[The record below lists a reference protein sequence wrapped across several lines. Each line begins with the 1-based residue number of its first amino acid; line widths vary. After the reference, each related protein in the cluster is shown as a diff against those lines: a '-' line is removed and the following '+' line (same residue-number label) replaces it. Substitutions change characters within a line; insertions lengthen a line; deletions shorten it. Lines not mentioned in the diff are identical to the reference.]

1 MLVYSKQFLKDDAG
15 ATKWIR
21 IAQKSKDQDWF
32 PEEGGAEWFV
42 DVKDVKEL
50 KLKSRERH
58 PTGDVYVLVIFMLFG
73 TASISHSRSS
83 ALLREQAHPPGFDV
97 DKNATLLS
105 ELARLGSNCSY
116 PPRLPQSH

>member
-1 MLVYSKQFLKDDAG
+1 MLVYSNQFLKDDAG

-21 IAQKSKDQDWF
+21 IAQKNEGQDWF

-42 DVKDVKEL
+42 DTKDAKEL

-58 PTGDVYVLVIFMLFG
+58 PAGDVYVLVIFMLFG

-83 ALLREQAHPPGFDV
+83 ALLRE
-97 DKNATLLS
+97 
-105 ELARLGSNCSY
+105 
-116 PPRLPQSH
+116 